1 MYVHEVTLNEI
12 IEESMMK
19 SNRRAFIRAAALS
32 GAGLTMG
39 GLAVFGRSNPIQGTT
54 GKRIGIVGLDTS
66 HSVAFTKALN
76 ADTPDAKLSGYQVT
90 AAYPYGS
97 RTIESS
103 AKRIPGYIDEVKAFG
118 VAIVDSIEALLAQ
131 VDVVMLET
139 NDGRLH
145 LEQAIPVVKA
155 GKRLFIDKPIAA
167 SLEDAR
173 AIFKVAEEHGV
184 PVFSSSSLRYTDNIA
199 AIRSGELI
207 GKVTGAD
214 TFSPAVI
221 EPTHPDLFWY
231 GIHGVE
237 MLYAVMGTGCASV
250 SRIHNEGTDIVVGT
264 WHDGRIGTFRGT
276 RTGHHGYGGIV
287 HGEKGNVPI
296 STYQGYTSLLYK
308 IVEFFETG
316 VSPVDSIETLEIFAF
331 MTAADESKR
340 RGGEAVRLNQ
350 VG

>member
-1 MYVHEVTLNEI
+1 MINNN
-12 IEESMMK
+12 MMK
-19 SNRRAFIRAAALS
+19 SNRRAFIKAAALS
-32 GAGLTMG
+32 GVGLTMG
-39 GLAVFGRSNPIQGTT
+39 SLQVFGRGNPTHAAT
-54 GKRIGIVGLDTS
+54 GKRVGIIGLDTS

-76 ADTPDAKLSGYQVT
+76 AASPDAELRGYKVV

-103 AKRIPGYIDEVKAFG
+103 AKRIPGYIDDVKKYG
-118 VAIVDSIEALLAQ
+118 VAIVDSIDALLAQ
-131 VDVVMLET
+131 VDVVLLET

-145 LEQAIPVVKA
+145 LEQALPVIKA

-167 SLEDAR
+167 SLEDAQ
-173 AIFKVAEEHGV
+173 AIFKVAKAHKV
-184 PVFSSSSLRYTDNIA
+184 PVFSSSSLRYTENIP

-250 SRIHNEGTDIVVGT
+250 SRTHNEGTDIVVGT

-287 HGEKGNVPI
+287 HGEKGHVPI
-296 STYQGYTSLLYK
+296 SKHQGYTSLLYK

-316 VSPVDSIETLEIFAF
+316 VSPVDSAETLEIFAF
-331 MTAADESKR
+331 MAAADESKK
-340 RGGEAVRLNQ
+340 RGGKAVQLTK

>member
-1 MYVHEVTLNEI
+1 
-12 IEESMMK
+12 MK
-19 SNRRAFIRAAALS
+19 SNRRIFIKAAALA
-32 GAGLTMG
+32 GAGMSLRN
-39 GLAVFGRSNPIQGTT
+39 LDVFGRSEHTSGT
-54 GKRIGIVGLDTS
+54 GKRVGIIGLDTS

-76 ADTPDAKLSGYQVT
+76 ATSPDVKLKGYHVV

-97 RTIESS
+97 KTIESS
-103 AKRIPGYIDEVKAFG
+103 AKRIPGYIDDVKGYG
-118 VAIVDSIEALLAQ
+118 VTIVDSIGALLAR
-131 VDVVMLET
+131 VDVVLLET

-145 LEQAIPVVKA
+145 LEQALPVIEA

-167 SLEDAR
+167 SLEDAQK
-173 AIFKVAEEHGV
+173 IFEVAAKHVV

-199 AIRSGELI
+199 LIRSGELI

-221 EPTHPDLFWY
+221 ESTHPDLFWY

-237 MLYAVMGTGCASV
+237 MLYAVMGAGCASV
-250 SRIHNEGTDIVVGT
+250 SRTHNEGTDIVVGT

-276 RTGHHGYGGIV
+276 RTGRPDYGGIA
-287 HGEKGNVPI
+287 HGENGHVAI
-296 STYQGYTSLLYK
+296 SKYEGYTSLLYE

-316 VSPVDSIETLEIFAF
+316 ISPVDPSETLEIVAF

-340 RGGEAVRLNQ
+340 QGGKAVKLKQ